1 MIEYGIAC
9 ALVCAVSA
17 LDVRAMP
24 YALLLSV
31 WWVLGF
37 LPPETAPVIT
47 IIMSCLIVLYA
58 EKREREW
65 WDWVIIGCLP
75 FMALADAIYQ
85 AKLAIG
91 VYSPVEYAYSLNI
104 LFSIQLA
111 CVAYPGGRR
120 IVGVGVRLGRV
131 FARWRRGSGLGHR
144 EAGKAVW
151 IEASSSVRGGCAYVG
166 ADSSLYVSEEV
177 RGTQR
182 V

>member
-1 MIEYGIAC
+1 MIEYGVAC
-9 ALVCAVSA
+9 ALVCALSA
-17 LDVRAMP
+17 FDLRAMP

-37 LPPETAPVIT
+37 LPPETAPVVT

-91 VYSPVEYAYSLNI
+91 VYSPVEYAYALNI

-131 FARWRRGSGLGHR
+131 FSRWCRGAGLGHR
-144 EAGKAVW
+144 EAGEAGGIKA
-151 IEASSSVRGGCAYVG
+151 SLPLSGGCAYVG
-166 ADSSLYVSEEV
+166 SDSGVYVSEEV
-177 RGTQR
+177 RGIHR